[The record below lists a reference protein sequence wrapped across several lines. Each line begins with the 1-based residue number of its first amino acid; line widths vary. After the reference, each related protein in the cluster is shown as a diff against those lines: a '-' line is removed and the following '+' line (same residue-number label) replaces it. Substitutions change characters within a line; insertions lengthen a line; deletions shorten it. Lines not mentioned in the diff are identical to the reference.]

1 MLMMSRRAGETILI
15 GDRIEIVIAHIGR
28 SRVKVGIR
36 APRDTPVIAREMK
49 LVREENRVAAG
60 AGPVADWGGLLARLE
75 KGDAP
80 LDRRQRPIVRPTVP
94 QVSATLSDKGSARQE
109 AAPKY

>member
-36 APRDTPVIAREMK
+36 APRDTPVIARELK
-49 LVREENRVAAG
+49 LVREENRAAAG
-60 AGPVADWGGLLARLE
+60 AGPLADWCGLLARLE
-75 KGDAP
+75 HS
-80 LDRRQRPIVRPTVP
+80 P
-94 QVSATLSDKGSARQE
+94 QVSVAHPDKGIARQE
-109 AAPKY
+109 AAPKN